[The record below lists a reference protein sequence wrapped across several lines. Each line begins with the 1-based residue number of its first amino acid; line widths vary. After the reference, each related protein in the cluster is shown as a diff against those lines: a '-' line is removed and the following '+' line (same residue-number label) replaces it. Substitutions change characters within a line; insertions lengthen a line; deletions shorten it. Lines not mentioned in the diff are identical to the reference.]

1 MRLLLPLLL
10 LTVAST
16 DGPTERPAR
25 QEASDGLSVKAVKIY
40 LEKKYSGPEGKNSRL
55 GFDPGTETV
64 ELNAPA
70 LRRHLPGTRFYLTK
84 LSTGFLSYREVEAV
98 VAATSAD
105 GKITSRECLCPI
117 FMPVSQAFL
126 DRFLGLQART
136 GEERKQL
143 GDAIGELIRR
153 ITPQGE
159 LRAGRVEKSGY
170 SVELWARGRSHWRDL
185 ILQFDSEGRLT
196 SIKMGRR

>member
-10 LTVAST
+10 LAGAGT

-25 QEASDGLSVKAVKIY
+25 QEASDGLSVKAVKIH
-40 LEKKYSGPEGKNSRL
+40 LEKKYSGPDFKNSRL
-55 GFDPGTETV
+55 GFDPRAEMV
-64 ELNAPA
+64 ELSAPA

-105 GKITSRECLCPI
+105 GQITSRECLCPI
-117 FMPVSQAFL
+117 FMPVSQKFL

-170 SVELWARGRSHWRDL
+170 SVELWARGRSHWDDL
-185 ILQFDSEGRLT
+185 ILRFDSEGRLT